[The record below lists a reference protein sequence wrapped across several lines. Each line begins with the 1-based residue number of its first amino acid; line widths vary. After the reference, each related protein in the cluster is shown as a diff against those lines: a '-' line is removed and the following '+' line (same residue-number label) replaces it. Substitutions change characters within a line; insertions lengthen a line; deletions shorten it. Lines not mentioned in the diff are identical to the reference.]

1 MYRGNAYY
9 RKDLFVSRED
19 AAIDFVLVFCA
30 AGQSSEIYVNGR
42 FCDAYPGG
50 YTPNIVDISPYLSQ
64 GSNEILIVC
73 DNSPSEDVIPVSG
86 ILTSTTGFMKRSICA
101 GLGAFPLIRRHM
113 VWTGC
118 T

>member
-1 MYRGNAYY
+1 MYRGKAYY

-50 YTPNIVDISPYLSQ
+50 YTPNIVDI
-64 GSNEILIVC
+64 
-73 DNSPSEDVIPVSG
+73 DVY
-86 ILTSTTGFMKRSICA
+86 KRQFQKDLAISIA
-101 GLGAFPLIRRHM
+101 
-113 VWTGC
+113 
-118 T
+118 